1 MGFNY
6 VDPFTCRNLST
17 LNTTG
22 IHGLL
27 LVESVD
33 VELWRHKYK
42 GTENTQGLGLKGRSQ
57 QEVETWK

>member
-1 MGFNY
+1 MGFN
-6 VDPFTCRNLST
+6 VDPFTCRNFSIV
-17 LNTTG
+17 NTTV

-33 VELWRHKYK
+33 VELWIHKYK
-42 GTENTQGLGLKGRSQ
+42 GTENTQGLGLKERSQ